1 MVSSARL
8 AIASVLLIM
17 SAIASAPAQT
27 NPDKTPSGGNIT
39 GKVTLKN
46 KGIAGV
52 VVFAEEQ
59 YVQRPTRS
67 NYRGTTDQTG
77 TYRIANVPAG
87 TYTITPVAP
96 SLAFENELTNN
107 AIVVNEGET
116 VEDVNFSMV
125 PGGVITGKVTD
136 AEGRPVIGT
145 FVSLM
150 PVETKLVSVRETD
163 SIRTDDRGIYRAFGL
178 SQGKYKVY
186 VGGTDSLPGDEVTS
200 YRQTFHLSA
209 TEAAK
214 ATVIEV
220 TEGGETTNVDIVI
233 GRAAAKFTVTGRIL
247 DAETGKPLPNVKYGV
262 YRSFG
267 DHGGS
272 SVTGRHATNA
282 KGEIRLENV
291 LPGTY
296 SVFIV
301 PEDSGIRGDSASFEV
316 VDHDVADLVI
326 KAGKA
331 SSLSGVV
338 VFEGADEAGP
348 TIKPDSLLINAW
360 VQSNERIFTG
370 GMPHVVNPDG
380 SFTIGG
386 LGKGFTRFRLDSR
399 GPNDRRQLAL
409 LRVERDGVVQP
420 DGLLVKDG
428 EQVTGLRLV
437 VKYLTGAIHGQ
448 IKIEGDELLPNSR
461 ISIWIN
467 LTNAAGSGPSYFSSN
482 RSPQLD
488 SRKRFVVESLAPG
501 TYEVN
506 AAVFEPNRMDTTKIY
521 KQEVTVLDNT
531 VSEVTITIKK
541 P

>member
-1 MVSSARL
+1 MVSSTRL

-17 SAIASAPAQT
+17 IAVASAPAQT
-27 NPDKTPSGGNIT
+27 NPDKTANGGSIT

-59 YVQRPTRS
+59 YVQRPARS
-67 NYRGTTDQTG
+67 KYRGTTDQTG
-77 TYRIANVPAG
+77 TYRIANMPAG

-96 SLAFENELTNN
+96 SLAFENDLTNN
-107 AIVVNEGET
+107 TVVVNEGET

-125 PGGVITGKVTD
+125 PGSVITGKVTD
-136 AEGRPVIGT
+136 ADGKPVIGT

-150 PVETKLVSVRETD
+150 TVDTRLISVRETE

-178 SQGKYKVY
+178 SEGKYKVY

-200 YRQTFHLSA
+200 YRQTFHPSV
-209 TEAAK
+209 TDVAK

-220 TEGGETTNVDIVI
+220 TEGSEATNVDIVI
-233 GRAAAKFTVTGRIL
+233 GRAVSKFTVTGRIL
-247 DAETGKPLPNVKYGV
+247 DGETGKPLPHIKYGV

-267 DHGGS
+267 NHGGA
-272 SVTGRHATNA
+272 SVTGRHVTNA
-282 KGEIRLENV
+282 NGEIRLENV

-301 PEDSGIRGDSASFEV
+301 PEDSGLRGDSVSFEV

-331 SSLSGVV
+331 ASLSGVV
-338 VFEGADEAGP
+338 VFEGADGTDP
-348 TIKPDSLLINAW
+348 TIKPNSLIINAW
-360 VQSNERIFTG
+360 ARSNERVFTG
-370 GMPHVVNPDG
+370 SMPQVVNPDG
-380 SFTIGG
+380 SFRIGG
-386 LGKGFTRFRLDSR
+386 LGKGFTRFTVDSR
-399 GPNDRRQLAL
+399 DPNDRRQPAL

-420 DGLLVKDG
+420 DGLFVKDG

-461 ISIWIN
+461 ISVWIN
-467 LTNAAGSGPSYFSSN
+467 LINPGGSGPSYFNSG

-488 SRKRFVVESLAPG
+488 SRKRFVIESLAPG

-506 AAVFEPNRMDTTKIY
+506 AAVFEPNRADTTKIY
-521 KQEVTVLDNT
+521 KQEVTVMDNT